1 MSIFAQPIT
10 KNCSENVMII
20 NKLYYLPLLLLVF
33 FGCAQNHSNKI
44 QDIIQPL
51 NLEEGVEKEIVISD
65 LFYAEN
71 YKLAFSPNTNVT
83 VHYDRVN
90 NTLKMKAKDG
100 FTGLDLLEF
109 TFENQ
114 PYQIPFKLQLR
125 KKYFFNYKPKGKPK
139 HVNLFGQFNSWDSNN
154 LSMSDDD
161 GNGIYQISIPL
172 DPGRYEYKFYVDGA
186 ELIDPQNP
194 VKVPNGLGDYNS
206 VIIIQPSKEENLYLH
221 CLNYEVDDQIKKY
234 NYYYEGSGATIINAG
249 DIVALL
255 DNQLVNINLIKVNG
269 NKISLLFP
277 SDLIEG
283 ERLLRVAV
291 RLNGKFSNIQSTKTI
306 DGKPVDN
313 ESPKSWQDAIIYS
326 LMIDRFNDGDSSN
339 DKPIVHDSLFKQ
351 ANYNG
356 GDLHG
361 IINKINEGYFD
372 SLGVNTFWISPIV
385 DNTNKAYREYL
396 PPHRYY
402 TGYHG
407 YWPISLK
414 GVEEHFGDMNLAK
427 KMINDAHNHGMKVLL
442 DFVAHHVIEDNSLW
456 KEHRDWF
463 GKLDLPNGR
472 KNLRLWDEYRLTT
485 WFEPYMP
492 SFDYTKSKEA
502 LDTMTD
508 NAIWWLE
515 ETHADGFRHDAVKH
529 VPNEFWRLL
538 TKKIKE
544 RIEIPDEIKV
554 YQIGETFGGYD
565 LISSYVNNGQLSA
578 QFNFNLYDTA
588 IPVFLQK
595 ENSFELLDL
604 QMQKTF
610 QIYGVNH
617 LMGNLADSHDKIRYM
632 AMADGDLQINDGR
645 ASEFAW
651 TNPPKVDHPSSYD
664 KLKLQLAYI
673 LTIPG
678 VPIIYYGDEIGM
690 TGAADPD
697 NRRMMRFDN
706 ELNDYEKQTL
716 RDISKII
723 HIRKDH
729 SALRYGDFL
738 TLQADK
744 NIYAYLRSD
753 MNERIFVILNKGEKD
768 QRVSLDLPAFYNI
781 KLAKNLLSGET
792 MQVKDNE
799 INLKVSGIS
808 YQILKLN

>member
-1 MSIFAQPIT
+1 
-10 KNCSENVMII
+10 MII
-20 NKLYYLPLLLLVF
+20 KNLYYLSFVLFFF
-33 FGCAQNHSNKI
+33 FGCAKNHSNKI
-44 QDIIQPL
+44 QDIIQPI
-51 NLEEGVEKEIVISD
+51 NLEEGVEKEIVVSD

-71 YKLAFSPNTNVT
+71 YKLTFTPNPNVT
-83 VHYDRVN
+83 FQYDSIN
-90 NTLKMKAKDG
+90 NILKIKANKG

-109 TFENQ
+109 TFENVK
-114 PYQIPFKLQLR
+114 YQIPIKLQPR
-125 KKYFFNYKPKGKPK
+125 KKYLFTYKPKGKPK
-139 HVNLFGQFNSWDSNN
+139 QVNLFGQFNSWDRNS
-154 LSMSDDD
+154 LPMSYKND
-161 GNGIYQISIPL
+161 NGIYEISVPL
-172 DPGRYEYKFYVDGA
+172 DPGRYEYKFFVDGI
-186 ELIDPQNP
+186 ELIDPRNP

-206 VIIIQPSKEENLYLH
+206 VIIIEPSKEDNVYLH
-221 CLNYEVDDQIKKY
+221 CLNYEADDQVKEY
-234 NYYYEGSGATIINAG
+234 NYYFEGSGATIINQANV
-249 DIVALL
+249 VALL
-255 DNQLVNINLIKVNG
+255 DNQLVNNNLIKVNG
-269 NKISLLFP
+269 NRIALLFP

-291 RLNGKFSNIQSTKTI
+291 RLDDKFSNIQSTKVI

-326 LMIDRFNDGDSSN
+326 LMIDRFNDGDSTN
-339 DKPIVHDSLFKQ
+339 DNPIVHDSLFKQ

-356 GDLHG
+356 GDLQG
-361 IINKINEGYFD
+361 ILNKIDEGYFD
-372 SLGVNTFWISPIV
+372 TLGINTFWISPIV
-385 DNTNKAYREYL
+385 DNTNKAYREYP

-427 KMINDAHNHGMKVLL
+427 KMIGDAHDHGMKVLL
-442 DFVAHHVIEDNSLW
+442 DFVAHHVHEESPLW
-456 KEHRDWF
+456 KEHHDWF
-463 GKLDLPNGR
+463 GKLDLPDGR

-492 SFDYTKSKEA
+492 SFDYVNSKEA
-502 LDTMTD
+502 LETMTD

-515 ETHADGFRHDAVKH
+515 ETNADGFRHDAVKH

-538 TKKIKE
+538 TKKIKQ
-544 RIEIPDEIKV
+544 RIEIPDETKV

-565 LISSYVNNGQLSA
+565 LISSYVSNGQLSA

-610 QIYGVNH
+610 QVYGVNH

-645 ASEFAW
+645 ASDFAW
-651 TNPPKVDHPSSYD
+651 NNPLQVDNPSSYD
-664 KLKLQLAYI
+664 KLKLYLAYI

-678 VPIIYYGDEIGM
+678 VPVIYYGDEIGM
-690 TGAADPD
+690 TGASDPD
-697 NRRMMRFDN
+697 NRRMMRFGDR
-706 ELNDYEKQTL
+706 LNQNEKQTFK
-716 RDISKII
+716 DVSKLI
-723 HIRKDH
+723 HIRDDH
-729 SALRYGDFL
+729 PALRYGDFL

-744 NIYAYLRSD
+744 NIYSYLRSD
-753 MNERIFVILNKGEKD
+753 MNERVLIVLNKSEQEQK
-768 QRVSLDLPAFYNI
+768 VSLKLPAFYNI
-781 KLAKNLLSGET
+781 KSARNLTTDES
-792 MQVKDNE
+792 MRVKDNE
-799 INLKVSGIS
+799 INLNISGIS
-808 YQILKLN
+808 YRILRLK